1 MGEKNGYTERREM
14 IDQSNSQKDIQGEK
28 HHSVWLRIGNRE
40 GGGVT

>member
-14 IDQSNSQKDIQGEK
+14 IDRSNSQKDIQGEK